1 MVEVSVIIPTFNSE
15 KHIGRLV
22 KSAKN
27 QTVKCEVIVV
37 DDGSSDGTVGIA
49 RKFADKIFA
58 REHKERSIQRNFG
71 ALKASGKYLLFL
83 DSDMELTSSVVES
96 CIDNIN
102 GYGALIVPERT
113 VGVGYI
119 ARVRKFEREMY
130 MGDPTV
136 EVARFFPKK
145 IFNEF
150 GGYDTKLTGAEDY
163 DLPKRISNK
172 YKIGWAKE
180 YILHHETGL
189 TLSKQLRKKYY
200 YAQHSAL
207 YVEKHPDLISK
218 QGILIFRK
226 AYLKNWKRFFKHPI
240 LGISLLIIRSLESIS
255 AVLGF
260 ISSVGPVGFVKTF
273 FRMFKYK

>member
-1 MVEVSVIIPTFNSE
+1 MFEVSVIIPNYNSE

-22 KSAKN
+22 KSVKN
-27 QTVKCEVIVV
+27 QTVKCEIIVV
-37 DDGSSDGTVGIA
+37 DDGSVDKTVEIA
-49 RKFADKIFA
+49 KKFADKVFP

-71 ALKASGKYLLFL
+71 ASKASGKYLLFL
-83 DSDMELTSSVVES
+83 DSDMELTSGVVES
-96 CIDNIN
+96 CLKNIN
-102 GYGALIVPERT
+102 GFGALIIPERT
-113 VGVGYI
+113 VGVGFM
-119 ARVRKFEREMY
+119 ARIRKFEREMY

-163 DLPKRISNK
+163 DLPKRVSNK
-172 YKIGWAKE
+172 YRIGWAKE

-189 TLSKQLRKKYY
+189 TLSKQLKKKYY

-226 AYLKNWKRFFKHPI
+226 AYLKNWTRFFEHPI
-240 LGISLLIIRSLESIS
+240 LGVSLLLIRFLESIS
-255 AVLGF
+255 AILGF
-260 ISSVGPVGFVKTF
+260 ISSVGLTGFVKTF
-273 FRMFKYK
+273 FKMIKYK